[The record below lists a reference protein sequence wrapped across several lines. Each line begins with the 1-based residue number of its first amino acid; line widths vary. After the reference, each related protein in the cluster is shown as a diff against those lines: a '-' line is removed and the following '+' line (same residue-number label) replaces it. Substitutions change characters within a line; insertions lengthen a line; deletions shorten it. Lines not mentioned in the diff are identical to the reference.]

1 VGTQLPAHAKCV
13 GEGEVRMELE
23 SWGQPARGL
32 REYFRLV
39 AQACGSGEAFSV
51 RSERPLSGYI
61 PLEERVAA
69 FPEVNVALVWD
80 ERTGWQSVLEPL
92 VNNELIT
99 LSYLDTTVC
108 PSPEEVAEFA
118 ANPGAG
124 ATTPVRVEGDV
135 LELLSEYA
143 VVRLG

>member
-1 VGTQLPAHAKCV
+1 
-13 GEGEVRMELE
+13 MELE

-51 RSERPLSGYI
+51 RLERPLSGYI

-69 FPEVNVALVWD
+69 FPELDVALVWD
-80 ERTGWQSVLEPL
+80 ERTGWRSVLEPPA
-92 VNNELIT
+92 NRELIT
-99 LSYLDTTVC
+99 LSYLDTEVC
-108 PSPEEVAEFA
+108 PPPAEVAEFA

-124 ATTPVRVEGDV
+124 AASPVRVEADV

-143 VVRLG
+143 VVRLV